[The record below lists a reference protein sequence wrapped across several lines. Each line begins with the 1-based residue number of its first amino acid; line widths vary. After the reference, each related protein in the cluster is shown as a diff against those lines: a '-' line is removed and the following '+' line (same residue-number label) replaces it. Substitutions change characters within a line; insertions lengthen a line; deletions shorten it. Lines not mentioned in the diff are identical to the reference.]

1 MHLVSIAGVRPNF
14 VKIAP
19 IGRALQEYDGFTHS
33 IIHTGQHYD
42 DDMAGSF
49 IRVLDMP
56 SPDVTLEVGTA
67 RHGTQLGHIMEA
79 LEPELRRLQP
89 DWLLIYGDDNST
101 AAAAILA
108 GKLGIKTAHIEAG
121 LRAHRDDAADETNRK
136 LADDVSNLLFA
147 TEPSAVQNLKDEGF
161 SEDRIHFV
169 GNVVIDSLVR
179 LYDRARNGCAW
190 EHFDLIEKEYVLATV
205 HYPFNV
211 DNENALRGLVE
222 SLESCSKTL
231 PVVFS
236 VHPRTRSRLRQWN
249 LWDQLALNDRVVLTE
264 PLDYLT
270 FLSLES
276 GAAAVLTDSGAIQE
290 ECTYLNIPCLAIR
303 PYTERPVTVELG
315 TNELVD
321 STYESLSKALGRII
335 AKDWKQGEIPELW
348 DGETAKRIVKIIAEH
363 K

>member
-19 IGRALQEYDGFTHS
+19 IARVLQERDGFTHS
-33 IIHTGQHYD
+33 IVHTGQHYD

-56 SPDVTLEVGTA
+56 EPDVTLEVGTA

-79 LEPELRRLQP
+79 LEPELLRLKP

-121 LRAHRDDAADETNRK
+121 LRAHRDDVPDETNRK
-136 LADDVSNLLFA
+136 LADDVSNLLFV
-147 TEPSAVQNLKDEGF
+147 TEPSAIKNLKDEGF
-161 SEDRIHFV
+161 ADERVHFV
-169 GNVVIDSLVR
+169 GNVVIDSLLR
-179 LYDRARNGCAW
+179 LIDRARDGRAW
-190 EHFDLIEKEYVLATV
+190 EHFDLTEHDYVVTTI

-211 DNENALRGLVE
+211 DNKDALQGLVD
-222 SLESCSKTL
+222 SLIACSKTM
-231 PVVFS
+231 PVVFP
-236 VHPRTRSRLRQWN
+236 VHPRTRNRLRHWDLWN
-249 LWDQLALNDRVVLTE
+249 VLAGNDRVVLTE

-270 FLSLES
+270 FLSLET

-321 STYESLSKALGRII
+321 STYESLSNALERVI
-335 AKDWKQGEIPELW
+335 AKEWKRGEIPELW
-348 DGETAKRIVKIIAEH
+348 DGQTAERIVDIIVNH